1 MEKPE
6 TGTGAEDDGRRK
18 HRLARSRRTAG
29 QNRERGFAMNR
40 ILIIDDDREL
50 CVLIK
55 RSVLSENIEADFCST
70 GKAGLLKLREREY
83 QLVILDV
90 MMPGMDGFETLEEI
104 RKDILSFYNAMDLI
118 FFTQFIKHCFGDA
131 MLCCYLGFDNSSMR
145 FCNSGEFSYVIHTF
159 TSIITT

>member
-90 MMPGMDGFETLEEI
+90 MMPGMDGYEATRAI
-104 RKDILSFYNAMDLI
+104 RLSEKVDAADIPIIALTANAFAEDAKAAHDAGMNAHLSKPLDFNKLKNILAR
-118 FFTQFIKHCFGDA
+118 IKKNGSVS
-131 MLCCYLGFDNSSMR
+131 L
-145 FCNSGEFSYVIHTF
+145 
-159 TSIITT
+159 